1 MHGVEVGSTARLRFR
16 AVTDVD
22 VSRLFTLMGDPRVK
36 RGEPR
41 SPAPNHPSFV
51 DTIKSMI
58 NMAVFSVSSTSPVPF
73 CISFPRYRSLSLLLS
88 PTLVLTRRV
97 LR

>member
-1 MHGVEVGSTARLRFR
+1 MPGVEVGSTARLRFR
-16 AVTDVD
+16 VVTDAD
-22 VSRLFTLMGDPRVK
+22 VSRLFALMDDPRIK

-58 NMAVFSVSSTSPVPF
+58 NMAVFSVSSTPPVPF
-73 CISFPRYRSLSLLLS
+73 CISFPRSRSLSLLLS
-88 PTLVLTRRV
+88 PTPVLTRRV